1 LAIKKIVSLSTKWDG
16 GPVVA
21 PSATEIFHSIKEME
35 IIFLIILWVGINSLI
50 GYAIGKQKNEITDCI
65 LISVLLGPIGWVIAL
80 VAKGNIKTCPFCAES
95 IKPEAKVCRHCGKE
109 LPAIPTPARTQA
121 KATVAKK
128 ADSDPTRSAW
138 EPSWTIIS
146 VLILGLVVALIITW
160 MIESSPEKKAVLSTS
175 QASPTP
181 SLTTTPSPSPE
192 LNQTESQSSP
202 TPAFTTTPSPDFIKL
217 VKPVTIQT
225 ASGAIT
231 LEAGLSVPFVS
242 RDDNN
247 VRFHYGNAEYEIP
260 VDATELA
267 K

>member
-1 LAIKKIVSLSTKWDG
+1 MWVILSIVAVVGLICFWRGPNAVWG
-16 GPVVA
+16 G
-21 PSATEIFHSIKEME
+21 TTM
-35 IIFLIILWVGINSLI
+35 GLI
-50 GYAIGKQKNEITDCI
+50 GGFIAAGVYYFAGNSFNWSTVGKWIVISSVGGFALE
-65 LISVLLGPIGWVIAL
+65 LIWR
-80 VAKGNIKTCPFCAES
+80 IK
-95 IKPEAKVCRHCGKE
+95 RR
-109 LPAIPTPARTQA
+109 IP
-121 KATVAKK
+121 TVAKK
-128 ADSDPTRSAW
+128 ADSEPTRSAR

-146 VLILGLVVALIITW
+146 VLILGLLVALIITW
-160 MIESSPEKKAVLSTS
+160 MIESSHDKKAVLSTS

-181 SLTTTPSPSPE
+181 SLTTTPSPH
-192 LNQTESQSSP
+192 
-202 TPAFTTTPSPDFIKL
+202 FIKL
-217 VKPVTIQT
+217 VKPVSIQT

>member
-1 LAIKKIVSLSTKWDG
+1 MWVILSIVAVVGLICFWRGPNAVWG
-16 GPVVA
+16 G
-21 PSATEIFHSIKEME
+21 TTM
-35 IIFLIILWVGINSLI
+35 GLI
-50 GYAIGKQKNEITDCI
+50 GGFIAAGVYYFAGNSFNWSTVGKWIVISSVGGFALE
-65 LISVLLGPIGWVIAL
+65 LIWR
-80 VAKGNIKTCPFCAES
+80 IKRRIS
-95 IKPEAKVCRHCGKE
+95 
-109 LPAIPTPARTQA
+109 
-121 KATVAKK
+121 TVAKK
-128 ADSDPTRSAW
+128 ADSEPTRSAR

-146 VLILGLVVALIITW
+146 VLILGLLVALIITW
-160 MIESSPEKKAVLSTS
+160 MIESSHDKKAVLSTS

-192 LNQTESQSSP
+192 LNQSESQSSP
-202 TPAFTTTPSPDFIKL
+202 TPALTTTPSPDFIKL
-217 VKPVTIQT
+217 VKPVSIQT
-225 ASGAIT
+225 VSGAIT

>member
-1 LAIKKIVSLSTKWDG
+1 
-16 GPVVA
+16 
-21 PSATEIFHSIKEME
+21 ME

-109 LPAIPTPARTQA
+109 LPAIPTPARTHA

-128 ADSDPTRSAW
+128 ADSDPTHSAW
-138 EPSWTIIS
+138 EPSWIIIS

-160 MIESSPEKKAVLSTS
+160 MIESSHAKKAVLSTS
-175 QASPTP
+175 QT
-181 SLTTTPSPSPE
+181 
-192 LNQTESQSSP
+192 SP
-202 TPAFTTTPSPDFIKL
+202 TPALTTTPSPDFIKL
-217 VKPVTIQT
+217 VKPVSIQT
-225 ASGAIT
+225 VSGTIT

-260 VDATELA
+260 IDATELA